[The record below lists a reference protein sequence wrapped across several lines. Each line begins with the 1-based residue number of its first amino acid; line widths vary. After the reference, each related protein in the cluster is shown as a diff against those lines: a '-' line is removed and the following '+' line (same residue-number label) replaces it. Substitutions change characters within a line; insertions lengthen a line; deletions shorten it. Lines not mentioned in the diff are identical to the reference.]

1 MDLGILLLGR
11 LGHVHIQDVIVEEH
25 SVSRICQNMGYFFH
39 IFDFPDVQIRLVM
52 NEVQGLFFEA

>member
-11 LGHVHIQDVIVEEH
+11 LGHVHIQDIVVEEH
-25 SVSRICQNMGYFFH
+25 SVSRICQNLGNFFH
-39 IFDFPDVQIRLVM
+39 ILDFSDVQICLVM